1 MEIIK
6 NKCQII
12 IRGIEVIQWWKLC
25 RFRKCIYWYIVNMPW
40 SDDLDDLQWQISS
53 DFEEFEPG
61 ETSQNENL
69 LHSRQSLFILLNT
82 ADNQKQ
88 LALI

>member
-1 MEIIK
+1 
-6 NKCQII
+6 
-12 IRGIEVIQWWKLC
+12 
-25 RFRKCIYWYIVNMPW
+25 MPW